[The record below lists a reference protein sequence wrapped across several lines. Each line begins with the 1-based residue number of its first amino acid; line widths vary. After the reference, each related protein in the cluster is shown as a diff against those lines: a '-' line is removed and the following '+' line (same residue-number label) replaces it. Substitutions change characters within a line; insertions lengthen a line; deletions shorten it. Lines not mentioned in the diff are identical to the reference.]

1 MMAAGAIPGA
11 YLISRLGAR
20 RAVVAGLALVTIG
33 AGLRGVF
40 PSALSLFIFTVV
52 LALGIAVT
60 QPAMPSLAQAWFPSR
75 IGRAIATYS
84 NGLLVGEVIAASL
97 TLPLLLVP
105 FGWPLA
111 LSAWALPAG
120 IVLAL
125 WLAITPPDPGTAPV
139 SPAWLPDLASG
150 RVLRIGLLMGGASLV
165 YFGMNTWIPDTLDA
179 RHAHQL
185 IPLTL
190 GLLNL
195 MQIPVS
201 LWLAWRGDTM
211 LGRRWPYALAGIGS
225 VVGVAGYALAPVAT
239 APLWAGLADR
249 TQGGRHRRRRTP
261 GGTAGR
267 LRRRRPDN
275 QAVGPGQRQ
284 GHGKLA
290 GPGRSRQQPGLHPQ
304 PRSASVAITVRS
316 GAHQRLHVHGRIR
329 RRLLRSRAWRRD
341 LGLDRLFSFRAGPDA
356 GRVRGDA
363 GVRPDVAGAFGQRP
377 RRTGGV
383 RSRVVIASSP
393 ASTSDR
399 SMASWPARSARAIA
413 ITCALNVA

>member
-1 MMAAGAIPGA
+1 MALKRHSRRATPGLLTLVVLWLVGVNLRTVILGVPPTLPSLHRALSLSYSAGGLLTSVPVLMMAAGAIPGA

-239 APLWAGLADR
+239 APLWAGLAGAASSLAFILNLGLPALLSPSEVAR
-249 TQGGRHRRRRTP
+249 TSGFMFTVGYGAAFFGPALGGVIWDWTGYFRFALVP
-261 GGTAGR
+261 M
-267 LRRRRPDN
+267 L
-275 QAVGPGQRQ
+275 VGSAAM
-284 GHGKLA
+284 LA
-290 GPGRSRQQPGLHPQ
+290 FGLTLPGLSVSVREGPAA
-304 PRSASVAITVRS
+304 SAAES
-316 GAHQRLHVHGRIR
+316 
-329 RRLLRSRAWRRD
+329 
-341 LGLDRLFSFRAGPDA
+341 
-356 GRVRGDA
+356 
-363 GVRPDVAGAFGQRP
+363 
-377 RRTGGV
+377 
-383 RSRVVIASSP
+383 
-393 ASTSDR
+393 
-399 SMASWPARSARAIA
+399 
-413 ITCALNVA
+413 